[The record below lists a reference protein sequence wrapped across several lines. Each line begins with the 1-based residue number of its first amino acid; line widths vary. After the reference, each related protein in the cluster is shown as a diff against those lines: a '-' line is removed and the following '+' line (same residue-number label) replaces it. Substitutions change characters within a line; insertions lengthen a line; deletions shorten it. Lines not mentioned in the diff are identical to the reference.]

1 MKKNIL
7 IGLVGLSL
15 ISSNLYA
22 LEVDNNVMKKLSDVS
37 VKWIE
42 KQKENEIKY
51 ESLYKMNK
59 KIDKKVSKF
68 INENKKNVSTNI
80 KNIKVDLLKKEVADS
95 KLEIEIS
102 ENASNIK
109 MIDLKIKDIEKK
121 LKEHTNILKSNDKF
135 NFEKILEMNK
145 NLSNL
150 EKKIKNVNDY
160 FNKINKE
167 VNTNIVTNAY
177 EDHKKYES
185 MMSEIK
191 KASEKERKNRNL
203 RIEREMEKQNKINSE
218 LNKMIATQKA
228 IIDKQNKELNNLKN
242 NLYSVKEVKSNNGTK
257 ISVNHTNNSISD
269 SDMDIIDNYINDKK

>member
-37 VKWIE
+37 VKLIE

-150 EKKIKNVNDY
+150 EKKIKKVNDY